1 MLKAVV
7 FDFNGTLFFD
17 TEKHEA
23 AWQKYAEGIVG
34 RPLTADENTAIMGRS
49 NEMILKFLLKRMP
62 TEEETRIMGGEK
74 EAMYRSLCL
83 KDPSGMS
90 LAHGAAE
97 LLDTLTARNI
107 PISIATSSP
116 LENIEF
122 YFDKLG
128 IGRWFDMTGIV
139 YDDGSLRGKPEPDI
153 YLAAAER
160 LGLDPSEIL
169 VFEDSLSGIASARA
183 AGIGK
188 IAAVTSSNSAKT
200 LAAQDGVS
208 LVFDD
213 YAELP
218 DTESLL
224 CEI

>member
-23 AWQKYAEGIVG
+23 AWQKYAEKILG
-34 RPLTADENTAIMGRS
+34 RPLTADENASIMGRS

-62 TEEETRIMGGEK
+62 TEEETQSMGSEK
-74 EAMYRSLCL
+74 EAMYRDLCL
-83 KDPSGMS
+83 KDPNSLS

-97 LLDTLTARNI
+97 LLDSLTERNI

-128 IGRWFDMTGIV
+128 IGKWFGMDNIV

-153 YLAAAER
+153 YLAAAAR
-160 LGLDPSEIL
+160 LKLDPSELL

-188 IAAVTSSNSAKT
+188 IAAVTSSNSAET
-200 LAAQDGVS
+200 LAARDGVS
-208 LVFDD
+208 LVFGD
-213 YAELP
+213 YSELS
-218 DTESLL
+218 DIDSLF

>member
-23 AWQKYAEGIVG
+23 AWQKYAEVILG
-34 RPLTADENTAIMGRS
+34 RPLTADENASIMGRS
-49 NEMILKFLLKRMP
+49 NEMILKFLLGRMP
-62 TEEETRIMGGEK
+62 TKEETQSMGNEK
-74 EAMYRSLCL
+74 EAMYRDLCL
-83 KDPSGMS
+83 KDPNSLF

-97 LLDTLTARNI
+97 LLDALTERNI
-107 PISIATSSP
+107 PISIASSST

-128 IGRWFDMTGIV
+128 IGRWFDMENIV
-139 YDDGSLRGKPEPDI
+139 YDDGSFRGKPEPDI

-160 LGLDPSEIL
+160 LSLEPSKIL

-183 AGIGK
+183 AEIGK
-188 IAAVTSSNSAKT
+188 IAAVTSSNSAET

-208 LVFDD
+208 LVFGD

-218 DTESLL
+218 DIDSLL